1 MSEFNLQHHI
11 RAILAE
17 TDETQI
23 GELVDIVFRRTA
35 RRDLAEAYRQALP
48 NAVRNA
54 LVASPRNVGINL
66 ADLTEQDAKDL
77 YAAATREAPSIDPF
91 TAAQPPNGNQRPAN
105 NLRNSRV
112 ALLRRNRFRISVW
125 VGGGVYREILD
136 CTIDDL
142 LFATDESDR
151 KAAANAAA
159 AERYRRLVKAMQ
171 QHGAEKVADLTDEQI
186 TEALGQDSTEGAR

>member
-1 MSEFNLQHHI
+1 MTDFNLQAHI
-11 RAILAE
+11 RGILAE

-23 GELVDIVFRRTA
+23 GDLVDIVFRRTA

-48 NAVRNA
+48 NVVRNA
-54 LVASPRNVGINL
+54 LIASPRAIETPIEREGSI
-66 ADLTEQDAKDL
+66 
-77 YAAATREAPSIDPF
+77 AAPGT
-91 TAAQPPNGNQRPAN
+91 TAEVRRPAN

-136 CTIDDL
+136 CTIEDL

-159 AERYRRLVKAMQ
+159 AERYRRLVKAME
-171 QHGAEKVADLTDEQI
+171 QHGASKVADLTDEQI
-186 TEALGQDSTEGAR
+186 TEALGQDAAQ